1 MIMKPEEI
9 EDLRKGLG
17 AILLNENYTMQTLA
31 VAVGI
36 SYRALL
42 RFMKGGVIRTVTE
55 LKIKRFVHNYA
66 MLKKIGLK

>member
-1 MIMKPEEI
+1 MIMNAQEI

-17 AILLNENYTMQTLA
+17 AILLNEKYTTLTLA
-31 VAVGI
+31 AAVGI

-42 RFMKGGVIRTVTE
+42 RFMKGRVIRTVTE

-66 MLKKIGLK
+66 LLKAQR